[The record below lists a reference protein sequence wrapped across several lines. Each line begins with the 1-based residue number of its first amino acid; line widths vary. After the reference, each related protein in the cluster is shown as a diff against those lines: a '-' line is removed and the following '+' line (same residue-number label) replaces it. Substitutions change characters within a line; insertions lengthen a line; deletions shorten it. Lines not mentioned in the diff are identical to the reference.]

1 MSGWGKSPWGKDQ
14 WAAGTEAVSPPPPSV
29 LPIGWGKHPWGS
41 FQWGRP
47 WELIAELPT
56 KLNLRLGVLH
66 VIQERG
72 TSTVNGTLVVR
83 GRPDAKLTQI
93 KTPTGKL
100 LTWH

>member
-1 MSGWGKSPWGKDQ
+1 MSAWGKSPWGKDQ

-47 WELIAELPT
+47 WELIAALPT
-56 KLNLRLGVLH
+56 KINLRLGVLH
-66 VIQERG
+66 LIQDRENSTLSG
-72 TSTVNGTLVVR
+72 TMVVR
-83 GRPDAKLTQI
+83 GRPDASLVRV

-100 LTWH
+100 LSWD